1 MDGVLLCD
9 ESNAPCP
16 ATHLRSPAT
25 PADAD
30 AASAAPG
37 ATTASGRD
45 TVRGSAKA
53 GAARTPHA
61 RRQAQGDAE
70 GGATAST
77 DRSGGRP
84 LLLHR

>member
-9 ESNAPCP
+9 ESGAPCP
-16 ATHLRSPAT
+16 ATHPRSPAT

-61 RRQAQGDAE
+61 RRQAPGDAE
-70 GGATAST
+70 GGAST

-84 LLLHR
+84 LL